1 MNLIF
6 KIVEYLPE
14 TEQIVVKCCRQNA
27 PKPIDNYDAVAL
39 DLMHVD
45 FSNYENFKQSLI
57 MNLLHII
64 GDQIENEP
72 IPPEN
77 KILDEAEYEN
87 LSDYVDKIVGFDYD
101 FNILPNVLG
110 YYQKIKKVDL

>member
-1 MNLIF
+1 MKLLF
-6 KIVEYLPE
+6 KIIQYIPE

-27 PKPIDNYDAVAL
+27 PKSIDDYDAVAL

-57 MNLLHII
+57 MNLLHNI
-64 GDQIENEP
+64 GNQIENEP
-72 IPPEN
+72 ILPEN
-77 KILDEAEYEN
+77 QILDEIEYEN
-87 LSDYVDKIVGFDYD
+87 INDYVNKIVGFDYD

-110 YYQKIKKVDL
+110 YYQNIKKIDL